1 MDTKEVIFN
10 DSISFGEKKSKIKDF
25 GIHSA
30 KICSFFFE
38 YISQFHIVSS
48 YKDIVNDS
56 TLLFYS
62 TRDFSFKIKILNN
75 LDERNSKLFGKKEF
89 EPLQIPIYEFHFGD
103 SENSVISESHIVSLN
118 LATIED
124 VKNILRISTK
134 VNAVLRSFF
143 ERRNVHLVEL
153 FLKFGKADDKILL
166 TGDFSSVGIGL
177 SGSEIDSFS
186 FKKNQDSNSLKK
198 YTHFLTNLIS
208 KKDL

>member
-1 MDTKEVIFN
+1 METKEVIFN

-48 YKDIVNDS
+48 YKDSINEN
-56 TLLFYS
+56 TLLFYE
-62 TRDFSFKIKILNN
+62 TNDFPFNIKVLNN
-75 LDERNSKLFGKKEF
+75 LDERNSKLFGKKEL
-89 EPLQIPIYEFHFGD
+89 EHLQIPIYEFHYGAT
-103 SENSVISESHIVSLN
+103 ENSVISESHIISLN
-118 LATIED
+118 LATIEEI
-124 VKNILRISTK
+124 KNMLRISTK
-134 VNAVLRSFF
+134 VNAVIRSFF

-166 TGDFSSVGIGL
+166 TGDFSSTGIGL
-177 SGSEIDSFS
+177 SGNEINSFS
-186 FKKNQDSNSLKK
+186 FKKNEDSISLKK

>member
-1 MDTKEVIFN
+1 MDTKEIIFS
-10 DSISFGEKKSKIKDF
+10 DTISFGEKKSKIKDF
-25 GIHSA
+25 GIQSA
-30 KICSFFFE
+30 KISSFFFE

-48 YKDIVNDS
+48 FKDSINDS

-62 TRDFSFKIKILNN
+62 TKEFPFKIKILNN
-75 LDERNSKLFGKKEF
+75 LDERNSKLFGKKEL

-103 SENSVISESHIVSLN
+103 YENSVISESHIISLN
-118 LATIED
+118 LASIEEI
-124 VKNILRISTK
+124 KNMLRISTK

-166 TGDFSSVGIGL
+166 TGDFSSAGIGL
-177 SGSEIDSFS
+177 SSSEIDSFS